1 MQRERKDQPMT
12 FEAALPPPLWWWVVV
27 RLVVVVAAAA
37 AGGVVVVVAAVV
49 VVVVLLSTSNATQ
62 IYWVVVL
69 LVVLAPPVLQ
79 VLLPVPLAL
88 LVLLVPYFCAGDPTM
103 ASQTKNMQPIDAA
116 TNLPTLGLL
125 WPGLGWPCSCRP
137 LLGCEGRRFKG
148 RIRQLVILLELKI
161 PNASQGG
168 VSSFKLYPWSWRWWE
183 R

>member
-27 RLVVVVAAAA
+27 RLVVVVATAAA
-37 AGGVVVVVAAVV
+37 AAAAAAAAVVVV

-88 LVLLVPYFCAGDPTM
+88 LVLLVPYFCAGGSYDGLPDQEHAANRCGDKPSHLRSIVTWVGVTVQL
-103 ASQTKNMQPIDAA
+103 QTSPW
-116 TNLPTLGLL
+116 L
-125 WPGLGWPCSCRP
+125 WRSA
-137 LLGCEGRRFKG
+137 
-148 RIRQLVILLELKI
+148 V
-161 PNASQGG
+161 
-168 VSSFKLYPWSWRWWE
+168 
-183 R
+183 